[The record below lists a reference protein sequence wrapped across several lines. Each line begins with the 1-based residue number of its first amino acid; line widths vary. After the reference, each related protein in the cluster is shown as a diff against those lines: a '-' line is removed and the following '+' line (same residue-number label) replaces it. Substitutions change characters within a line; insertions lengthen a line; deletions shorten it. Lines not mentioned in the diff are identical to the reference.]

1 MLVGIVSLSRLLVL
15 QVKLHIFSC
24 VALQLQSII
33 GAVLTLLDVV
43 IVLG

>member
-1 MLVGIVSLSRLLVL
+1 MLVDIGSLRRLLVL
-15 QVKLHIFSC
+15 QVKLHIVSC
-24 VALQLQSII
+24 VALQLLSII